1 MSEERP
7 EENGDEDDVPPSR
20 SDDDEADSS
29 GFHLEAGLRPL
40 RDLLGNLVE
49 VSVTDA
55 PPPSEESTDWS
66 TVDDESSRRSVGEPR
81 RSTNRDRTNRARKKR
96 QRTSPSDEYLIDTRR
111 EDGEFVVTADIP
123 GASKDDL
130 SVGIDPWTS
139 ELVISLG
146 GTVLERV
153 DPPWHSVEA
162 TKVWFNNGVLEVRL
176 RPDGS

>member
-1 MSEERP
+1 MSDEQSD
-7 EENGDEDDVPPSR
+7 ENGDEDDAPPSR
-20 SDDDEADSS
+20 PDDERAEPS

-55 PPPSEESTDWS
+55 PPPTEKSTDWS
-66 TVDDESSRRSVGEPR
+66 TVDDESSRRSVGEPGQ
-81 RSTNRDRTNRARKKR
+81 STDRDRTSRPRKKR
-96 QRTSPSDEYLIDTRR
+96 RRTSPSVEYLVDTRH
-111 EDGEFVVTADIP
+111 EDEEFVVTADIP

-130 SVGIDPWTS
+130 SVGIDPRTS
-139 ELVISLG
+139 ELVISLS

-153 DPPWHSVEA
+153 DPPWRSVEA